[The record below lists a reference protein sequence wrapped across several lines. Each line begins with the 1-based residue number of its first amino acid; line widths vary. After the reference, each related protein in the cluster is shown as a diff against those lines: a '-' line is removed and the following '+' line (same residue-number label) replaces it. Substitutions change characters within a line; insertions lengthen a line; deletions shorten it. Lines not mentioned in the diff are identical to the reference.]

1 MTDAGRGPKAYYMKV
16 SRDPVWQAEVGRRII
31 LARNALGLKAIQLAR
46 SLNISAQ
53 RLSNYER
60 GDRPF
65 DLELAME
72 LSRKHG
78 ITMDYIYRGELR
90 GLPLEI
96 FQRLDPLSVPPETRR
111 H

>member
-1 MTDAGRGPKAYYMKV
+1 MTGASKFPKRYYMKIK
-16 SRDPVWQAEVGRRII
+16 RDPAWQLEVGQRLV
-31 LARNALGLKAIQLAR
+31 LARDALRLKAVDLATN
-46 SLNISAQ
+46 LKISQQ

-60 GDRPF
+60 GERPF

-72 LSRKHG
+72 LSRRYG
-78 ITMDYIYRGELR
+78 ITMDYIYRGDPR

-96 FQRLDPLSVPPETRR
+96 YQRIEPLSVPADTAK

>member
-1 MTDAGRGPKAYYMKV
+1 MTLEPRIVKAYYMKIK
-16 SRDPVWQAEVGRRII
+16 REPGWQREVGQRLV
-31 LARNALGLKAIQLAR
+31 LARDALGLKAIQMAI
-46 SLNISAQ
+46 SLKISAQ

-60 GDRPF
+60 GQRPF

-78 ITMDYIYRGELR
+78 ITMDYIYRGDPR
-90 GLPLEI
+90 SLPLEI
-96 FQRLDPLSVPPETRR
+96 FQRIEPLSILPGAQK